1 MSASLIGRLGS
12 SAFRLSTTAVS
23 MSLTGSRFSSESALG
38 PSIMGSEDEAEQS
51 LPRPYRQTNGRSKR
65 THDLTSSIVPRGTSI
80 HRSVEP
86 KFPPIAFDPV
96 RLSSR
101 CDFPGPTTIGRQ
113 GPSEGVSSCGDCATA
128 PIDGIWREKIRGC
141 SCTEANVYRPP
152 SQYRI
157 ARTPSQIMMPQ
168 TTITNPKGS

>member
-1 MSASLIGRLGS
+1 MK
-12 SAFRLSTTAVS
+12 AFAANRDGVWVKN
-23 MSLTGSRFSSESALG
+23 GSRGLA
-38 PSIMGSEDEAEQS
+38 
-51 LPRPYRQTNGRSKR
+51 
-65 THDLTSSIVPRGTSI
+65 
-80 HRSVEP
+80 
-86 KFPPIAFDPV
+86 
-96 RLSSR
+96 
-101 CDFPGPTTIGRQ
+101 GRQ